1 MKISK
6 NVFVAA
12 VAAFVMSTVGCTKDV
27 AENIAGT
34 YDGTV
39 TMSVR
44 GETQG
49 DPTEAKVII
58 ASESENTVSITL
70 PQMGEG
76 RVSIPSFTV
85 TGVAVAENGKV
96 YNIEKENISVTVESL
111 QITGSLTG
119 NVKNG
124 KLNMSYSL
132 KPGAMPMNI
141 DFTFAGK

>member
-34 YDGTV
+34 YDGIV

-85 TGVAVAENGKV
+85 TGVSVAKNGKV
-96 YNIEKENISVTVESL
+96 YNIEKENISATVESM
-111 QITGSLTG
+111 QITGSLVG
-119 NVKNG
+119 NVESG